1 MGILLIYQN
10 DLKSKKILKEDLTFS
25 GLKGL
30 HILGQK
36 NQNKVEFIL
45 KPGETKEIWLNFKL
59 NKN

>member
-10 DLKSKKILKEDLTFS
+10 DLRSKKILREDLTFS

-30 HILGQK
+30 QILGQK

-45 KPGETKEIWLNFKL
+45 KPGETKEIWL
-59 NKN
+59 